1 VGVDLTIDLTGE
13 TDMPKAAQIFMPAV
27 VDFSEQSEHT
37 EFDAI
42 VLFSGIGVAAFL
54 IAILTGVQGVWY

>member
-1 VGVDLTIDLTGE
+1 
-13 TDMPKAAQIFMPAV
+13 MSKAAQIFMPAL
-27 VDFSEQSEHT
+27 VDVPAQSEHT

>member
-1 VGVDLTIDLTGE
+1 
-13 TDMPKAAQIFMPAV
+13 MPKAAQIFMPAV

-42 VLFSGIGVAAFL
+42 VLFSGIGVVVFL
-54 IAILTGVQGVWY
+54 IAVLTGVQGIWY